1 MAQAVAVAEV
11 HVAGRGSVRR
21 GSDRLPTHL
30 FADLFKRGE
39 RVGGDS
45 FAAVEESVV
54 VEPVLNRRAVA
65 QAASKATLHGL
76 AQNVRAGVP
85 EDL

>member
-1 MAQAVAVAEV
+1 MHSVKEGV
-11 HVAGRGSVRR
+11 VRR
-21 GSDRLPTHL
+21 CSDRLPTHL

-39 RVGGDS
+39 RVRGDS
-45 FAAVEESVV
+45 FAVVEECVV

-65 QAASKATLHGL
+65 QAAPKVTLHGL